1 MFFESKGYQPIE
13 PIHKSPEVN
22 KLPPIFECYV
32 NEAIK
37 KGLGLPPSKEVFM
50 TTSDYGA
57 KCMLIGYEK
66 GRKQTKKKYKKK
78 IKELKAKLKKADKKS
93 IGKLI
98 DTLEKNDITGLSF
111 AFEPEEEQ

>member
-57 KCMLIGYEK
+57 KCMLIG
-66 GRKQTKKKYKKK
+66 
-78 IKELKAKLKKADKKS
+78 I
-93 IGKLI
+93 
-98 DTLEKNDITGLSF
+98 LEKNDITGLSF

>member
-1 MFFESKGYQPIE
+1 
-13 PIHKSPEVN
+13 
-22 KLPPIFECYV
+22 
-32 NEAIK
+32 
-37 KGLGLPPSKEVFM
+37 M

-93 IGKLI
+93 IRKPI
-98 DTLEKNDITGLSF
+98 DTLEENDKCTLQNTK
-111 AFEPEEEQ
+111 E